1 MPDCSI
7 CCEKLNKSSRSPINC
22 KTCISNETIVCQ
34 TCAKRYIL
42 DQPNDASCMV
52 CKVEWDREFLA
63 ENFTK
68 TFISKELKVHRE
80 NYLMDKQIAML
91 PATQEF
97 AEQLKMIDGFEKQ
110 RLILMEK
117 KKVLEKQIKKIL
129 KDVRTIDMEIN
140 DLRREAYNGNNTQA
154 QDSKPKFTY
163 KCPVENCNGFLNS
176 SYNCGICENDICRHC
191 MEIKEE
197 EHTCEEEKKETVK
210 LLNKDT
216 KPCPKCGQL
225 IFRSGG
231 CEQMYCITCHTAF
244 SWRTGQIERGH
255 VHNPEYYR
263 WMRENGRDIPR
274 DPNDIAYDPCGNNV
288 PEYTE
293 VLRVIRIW
301 FPATNNPDRVFQREH
316 YRNYYGREIYQDQ
329 VETVKLSNMHRMIGH
344 ITHINERY
352 NTELRHQDGELR
364 NMRAHFILN
373 KITREDF
380 KKKLQM
386 MEKKNE
392 KSKKMNDIWN
402 VLRFVL
408 IEIVGRIME
417 IDINQVNRRQ
427 EIVDIINEAEK
438 SRRYC
443 NRSFE
448 KVGKLFGM
456 VYPGINKEWIQIHN
470 MEQYLIDLRKAE
482 ERNRQRRNQE
492 A

>member
-7 CCEKLNKSSRSPINC
+7 CCEKFNKSSRSPVTC
-22 KTCISNETIVCQ
+22 KTCVTDETVVCQ
-34 TCAKRYIL
+34 SCAKRYIL

-68 TFISKELKVHRE
+68 SFITKELKVHRE
-80 NYLMDKQIAML
+80 NYLMDKQIALL
-91 PATQEF
+91 PATQEY
-97 AEQLKMIDGFEKQ
+97 AEKLKMIDGFEKQ
-110 RLILMEK
+110 RLILLEQK
-117 KKVLEKQIKKIL
+117 KKIEKQLKKIVL
-129 KDVRTIDMEIN
+129 DVRTIDNEIIH
-140 DLRREAYNGNNTQA
+140 LRRDADHQGTEQEGG
-154 QDSKPKFTY
+154 KVKFTY
-163 KCPVENCNGFLNS
+163 KCPIENCNGFLNTS
-176 SYNCGICENDICRHC
+176 FHCGICENDICRHC

-197 EHTCEEEKKETVK
+197 EHTCDEEKKETVK

-274 DPNDIAYDPCGNNV
+274 DPNDIGYDPCGNEV
-288 PEYTE
+288 PLYTDI
-293 VLRVIRIW
+293 LRVMRIW
-301 FPATNNPDRVFQREH
+301 FPATNNPDRVFQREQ

-329 VETVKLSNMHRMIGH
+329 IETVKLSNMHRMVGH
-344 ITHINERY
+344 ITHINENYNGEIRY
-352 NTELRHQDGELR
+352 QQVELRK
-364 NMRAHFILN
+364 MRAYYILN
-373 KITREDF
+373 KLTRDEF

-386 MEKKNE
+386 FEKKNE
-392 KSKKMNDIWN
+392 KSKKFNDVWN

-408 IEIVGRIME
+408 IEIIGKVME
-417 IDINQVNRRQ
+417 IDINNHSRKQ
-427 EIVDIINEAEK
+427 EIIDIIEEAEK
-438 SRRYC
+438 TRRYC
-443 NRSFE
+443 NKSFE
-448 KVGKLFGM
+448 KIGKLYNM

-470 MEQYLIDLRKAE
+470 MEQYLIDLRKAAE
-482 ERNRQRRNQE
+482 RRRRERN
-492 A
+492 